1 MDVSTLQDL
10 LRDPTKKH
18 IVDTV
23 DALGL
28 GSAEAQHLK
37 APLTSVALVLEQQ
50 HTLYI
55 AHDTTVPWGVLK
67 VGRKHLFYSKPR
79 GGFIE
84 MDPLCVLDFYV
95 HPDRQRHGLGLH
107 LFTSMLERESVAPHQ
122 LAYDRPSPK
131 LFPFLRKHFKLD
143 SYVPQSNR
151 FVVYDAYFSA

>member
-1 MDVSTLQDL
+1 MGSPQSRQEASLL
-10 LRDPTKKH
+10 LRTSSFHGHVIPYDVDNATK
-18 IVDTV
+18 
-23 DALGL
+23 
-28 GSAEAQHLK
+28 Q
-37 APLTSVALVLEQQ
+37 
-50 HTLYI
+50 
-55 AHDTTVPWGVLK
+55 
-67 VGRKHLFYSKPR
+67 KPR